1 MCFQLSEVLKIGE
14 FIETEGKIE
23 ITQNW
28 EERGVEGIIA

>member
-1 MCFQLSEVLKIGE
+1 MCFHLFEVLKIGE

-28 EERGVEGIIA
+28 EERRVEGIIV